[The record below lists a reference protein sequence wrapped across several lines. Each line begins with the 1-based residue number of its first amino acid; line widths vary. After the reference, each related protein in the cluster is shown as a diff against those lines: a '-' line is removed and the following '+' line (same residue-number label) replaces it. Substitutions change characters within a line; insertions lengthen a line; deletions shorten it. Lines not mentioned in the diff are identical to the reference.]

1 MKSTY
6 KKINPRDF
14 TYTGTSN
21 KADNIKFD
29 YYRYSKDECISLDS
43 KTLKDIRIPKEKEYT
58 QWIDIS
64 GVNNVEE
71 IAQFCQKNEIHRLSI
86 QNILDIN
93 QRPKFQKFDDYLF
106 LTLKSLE
113 SEGSEL
119 QIEQI
124 SLIVK
129 DNYLI
134 SFQEKNTFFFNHIK
148 QRLLEGRGVIR
159 EKGTIYLL
167 YTIIESVLDNYFKV
181 INQIETKTD
190 LITFPLNKEPSSKE
204 LGLLEDDKR
213 KIYLIKKSILPLKE
227 FTLKF
232 EREEL
237 SISKDLHKYFFEIKD
252 MCLTIIDE
260 CDIISG
266 TIESNIN
273 LFFSVQGQR
282 MNQIMKT
289 LTVVATIF
297 IPLTFIA
304 GIYGMNFS
312 NMPELTLKYGYAG
325 VWGVFIAVF
334 LALLIYFQK
343 KGYF

>member
-14 TYTGTSN
+14 TYTGPSN

>member
-58 QWIDIS
+58 RWIDIS

-134 SFQEKNTFFFNHIK
+134 SFQEKNTFFF
-148 QRLLEGRGVIR
+148 
-159 EKGTIYLL
+159 
-167 YTIIESVLDNYFKV
+167 
-181 INQIETKTD
+181 
-190 LITFPLNKEPSSKE
+190 
-204 LGLLEDDKR
+204 
-213 KIYLIKKSILPLKE
+213 
-227 FTLKF
+227 
-232 EREEL
+232 
-237 SISKDLHKYFFEIKD
+237 
-252 MCLTIIDE
+252 
-260 CDIISG
+260 
-266 TIESNIN
+266 
-273 LFFSVQGQR
+273 
-282 MNQIMKT
+282 
-289 LTVVATIF
+289 
-297 IPLTFIA
+297 
-304 GIYGMNFS
+304 
-312 NMPELTLKYGYAG
+312 
-325 VWGVFIAVF
+325 
-334 LALLIYFQK
+334 
-343 KGYF
+343 

>member
-58 QWIDIS
+58 RWIDIS

-334 LALLIYFQK
+334 LVLLIYFQK

>member
-14 TYTGTSN
+14 TYTGPSN

-58 QWIDIS
+58 RWIDIS

-237 SISKDLHKYFFEIKD
+237 SFSKDLHKYFFEIKD

>member
-14 TYTGTSN
+14 TYTGPSN

-58 QWIDIS
+58 RWIDIS

-148 QRLLEGRGVIR
+148 QRLWEGKGVMR
-159 EKGTIYLL
+159 EKGTNYIR
-167 YTIIESVLDNYFKV
+167 YTDIESVLDNYFKV

>member
-14 TYTGTSN
+14 TYTGPSN

-58 QWIDIS
+58 RWIDIS

-334 LALLIYFQK
+334 LVLLIYFQK

>member
-113 SEGSEL
+113 SEGSGL
-119 QIEQI
+119 LIEQI

-148 QRLLEGRGVIR
+148 QKLLEGRGVIR

>member
-1 MKSTY
+1 M
-6 KKINPRDF
+6 
-14 TYTGTSN
+14 
-21 KADNIKFD
+21 
-29 YYRYSKDECISLDS
+29 
-43 KTLKDIRIPKEKEYT
+43 
-58 QWIDIS
+58 
-64 GVNNVEE
+64 
-71 IAQFCQKNEIHRLSI
+71 
-86 QNILDIN
+86 
-93 QRPKFQKFDDYLF
+93 
-106 LTLKSLE
+106 
-113 SEGSEL
+113 
-119 QIEQI
+119 
-124 SLIVK
+124 
-129 DNYLI
+129 
-134 SFQEKNTFFFNHIK
+134 
-148 QRLLEGRGVIR
+148 EGRGVIR

-334 LALLIYFQK
+334 LVLLIYFQK

>member
-148 QRLLEGRGVIR
+148 QRLLEGKGVIR